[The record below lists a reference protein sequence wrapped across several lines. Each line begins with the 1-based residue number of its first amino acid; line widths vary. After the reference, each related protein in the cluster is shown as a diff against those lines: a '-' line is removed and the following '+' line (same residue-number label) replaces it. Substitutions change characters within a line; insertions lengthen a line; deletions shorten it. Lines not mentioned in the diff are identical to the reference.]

1 MKPLL
6 LAMIFLLLISCRSKQ
21 ETIRPTVQSITESVY
36 ASGIVKSKNQYQVFS
51 SVNGII
57 ERVHVTEG
65 DIVRKGDAIITLV
78 SEASK
83 LTADNARLMAL
94 YSSEKQNTDRLNELK
109 VNIDLAKT
117 KMESDS
123 VFLQRQR
130 KLWEQSIGSRN
141 ELDQRELALKNSVTA
156 YKASLL
162 RYNELKKEINFSA
175 RQSRKNLEISNVL
188 ANDFTIRAK
197 QNGKVY
203 TLFKERGEMV
213 NTQTPVAVI
222 GEDDQFMMELQVD
235 EYDIAKIK
243 PKQKVFVTMDS
254 YKSEVFEAV
263 IDKIDPIM
271 NDRLRSFKVE
281 ASFTSQPPRLYPNL
295 TVEANILIN
304 TKENAVTIPRSY
316 LVDESYVLLKS
327 GEKRK
332 VVTGLKD
339 YQRAEVVSGLT
350 TDVILAK
357 PAE

>member
-1 MKPLL
+1 MKAFLL
-6 LAMIFLLLISCRSKQ
+6 PMIFLLLLSCKSKQ
-21 ETIRPTVQSITESVY
+21 ETIRPTIQSITESVY

-83 LTADNARLMAL
+83 LNADNARLMAL
-94 YSSEKQNTDRLNELK
+94 YSSEKQNADRLNELK

-123 VFLQRQR
+123 VFLQRQS

-141 ELDQRELALKNSVTA
+141 ELDQRELAFKNSVTA
-156 YKASLL
+156 YTAALL
-162 RYNELKKEINFSA
+162 RYNDLKKQIGFSA
-175 RQSRKNLEISNVL
+175 RQSRKNLEISTVL
-188 ANDFTIRAK
+188 ANDFTIKAK
-197 QNGKVY
+197 QNGKIYSV
-203 TLFKERGEMV
+203 LKEPGEMV

-243 PKQKVFVTMDS
+243 QKQKVFVTMDS

-281 ASFTSQPPRLYPNL
+281 ALFTSRVPRLYPNL

-350 TDVILAK
+350 TDVILTK